1 MSLLA
6 DFTRLREDWNAT
18 VWWIT
23 GAMEKGWEK
32 IRKERKKEK
41 KKKERKNKTK
51 EGRVPHKFAQA
62 PGG

>member
-1 MSLLA
+1 M
-6 DFTRLREDWNAT
+6 DHWCNGKRMRENKKR
-18 VWWIT
+18 
-23 GAMEKGWEK
+23 EKKG
-32 IRKERKKEK
+32 K